1 MSGSWKS
8 ATVSVFFWACAAS
21 VKPSATSAATARTS
35 PRMILRMSSPPA
47 TECRSGAE
55 RGASYYSR
63 TSAGGAPAPRRHAA
77 RTSLRGREPSQRLLA
92 QLHLLDLARARHRK
106 VVHEDDVARDL
117 EASDPS
123 LAVREHVGVGE
134 RVACLAPDEGHAHLG
149 QARVREAHDRGQV
162 DAGEP
167 HQEGFNLHRVDVL
180 AADLEHVLVA
190 PHEAQMPVAPHD
202 AHVARVQPPVAIERL
217 RGLRGL

>member
-92 QLHLLDLARARHRK
+92 KLHLLDLARARHRK
-106 VVHEDDVARDL
+106 VVHEDDVTGNL
-117 EASDPS
+117 EAGDPP
-123 LAVREHVGVGE
+123 LAVPQHVGVGE
-134 RVACLAPDEGHAHLG
+134 RAAGLALHECDADLAEPRVGKAHHRR
-149 QARVREAHDRGQV
+149 QVDRGV
-162 DAGEP
+162 A
-167 HQEGFNLHRVDVL
+167 HQEGLHLHRVDVL
-180 AADLEHVLVA
+180 AADLQHVLVA
-190 PHEAQMPVAPHD
+190 PNEAEVSVGQD
-202 AHVARVQPPVAIERL
+202 ACHVAC
-217 RGLRGL
+217 